1 MVGGVSVVIRPV
13 ERCEVV
19 DYLRVLPFANG
30 LPSWEPAPA
39 AWHAGTAAWPQPAA
53 PASGETLR
61 GWVDDVMGEG
71 FRSQAAFVD
80 GHLVGGSALLSLE
93 LTVPG
98 GRQVRMGG
106 VTSTGV
112 VATHRRRGLL
122 RQMMQAMF
130 ADARAHGEF
139 VTGLSASEGGIYGRF
154 GFSPATERARWELDR
169 ADAAF
174 VDAPPP
180 GGSLELVDALTARG
194 VWPRIHD
201 TVRRRRVGEVSAQSD
216 FWDQLS
222 DASTGPE
229 GPLRY
234 LLHRDESGQPDGIA
248 NYRIP
253 WGPRPDDVGTV
264 AVEALEAT
272 NPGAYA
278 ALWGLLVDLD
288 LTRRIVAAP
297 RPVDEPL
304 RWLLRNPRALRTT
317 RATDNLWLRLLDV
330 PTALEA
336 RTFDAHGGLVFEI
349 GQDAMCPEN
358 SGTWRL
364 TADPAGAVCA
374 RTAEHPDITLD
385 VQSLASLYLGGVS
398 PAALA
403 AAGRIIEHQ
412 DGAVALTAR
421 LFTTDPL
428 PYNAIGF

>member
-1 MVGGVSVVIRPV
+1 MTVVIRPV
-13 ERCEVV
+13 ERSEVA

-39 AWHAGTAAWPQPAA
+39 AWHSGAGAWPAPAA
-53 PASGETLR
+53 PASAVTLR

-98 GRQVRMGG
+98 CRQVRMGG

-122 RQMMQAMF
+122 RPMMQAMF
-130 ADARAHGEF
+130 ADARAHEEF
-139 VTGLSASEGGIYGRF
+139 VLGLSASEGGIYGRF
-154 GFSPATERARWELDR
+154 GFLPTTHRTRWELDR

-174 VDAPPP
+174 IDAPAPR
-180 GGSLELVDALTARG
+180 GCLELVDAATARA

-201 TVRRRRVGEVSAQSD
+201 TVRMRRVGEVSAQSD
-216 FWDQLS
+216 RWEQLS
-222 DASTGPE
+222 DASTGTD

-234 LLHRDESGQPDGIA
+234 LLYRDDTGQPDGIA

-253 WGPRPDDVGTV
+253 WGPGPDDVGTV
-264 AVEALEAT
+264 AVEALEAL
-272 NPGAYA
+272 NPDAYA
-278 ALWGLLVDLD
+278 ALWGLLVDVD
-288 LTRRIVAAP
+288 LTSRVVAAP

-317 RATDNLWLRLLDV
+317 RSTDNLWLRLLDV
-330 PTALEA
+330 AAALQA
-336 RTFDAHGGLVFEI
+336 RSFTTHGGLVLEI
-349 GQDAMCPEN
+349 RPDAMCPAN
-358 SGTWRL
+358 TGTWRL
-364 TADPAGAVCA
+364 TADPTGAVCA
-374 RTAEHPDITLD
+374 RTAEAPDITLD

-403 AAGRIIEHQ
+403 AAGRIVEHR
-412 DGAVALTAR
+412 DGAVAATAR
-421 LFTTDPL
+421 LFANDPL
-428 PYNAIGF
+428 PYNAVGF